1 MKTIDSAKIWGRN
14 PEFRTIGEV
23 CALLDISRKSLYRYA
38 EIAIVRDEKFEREWK
53 DGLSGGR
60 RKITL
65 YQISLFKEIR
75 DERNQQNPVK
85 KRDW

>member
-23 CALLDISRKSLYRYA
+23 CVLLGISRKSLYRYA
-38 EIAIVRDEKFEREWK
+38 EIVIVRDKRFEEEWK
-53 DGLSGGR
+53 DGLSRGR

-65 YQISLFKEIR
+65 YQIDLLREIK
-75 DERNQQNPVK
+75 DERSHQNPVK
-85 KRDW
+85 KRDR